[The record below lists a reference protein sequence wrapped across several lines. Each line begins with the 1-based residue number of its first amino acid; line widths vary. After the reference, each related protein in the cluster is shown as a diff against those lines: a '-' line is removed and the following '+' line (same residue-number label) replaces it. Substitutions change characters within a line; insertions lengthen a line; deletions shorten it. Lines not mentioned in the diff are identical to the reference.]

1 MSERNKK
8 IGLGKKGLPDMVLSI
23 LKALG
28 SCSPATAPLASLLSD
43 FQNQKQYQLIEDTLS
58 KFSAMIGKLDERV
71 RNIEYMNSQEC
82 VCDLLRTVDHV
93 KDEIDEEKRI
103 MYAKYLTACCH
114 IENADSRFKRIFLE
128 YMGKMDGLDLYI
140 LKSLNTTFNCKN
152 IIEDVENSYNYS
164 YNCNVTKK
172 EVLNHVYYL
181 TSLGLIEMSDEEEVV
196 KFLKR
201 YDEKP
206 FGKTFKKSYMYQ
218 RTTLGDDLYQFIKKA
233 EV

>member
-1 MSERNKK
+1 
-8 IGLGKKGLPDMVLSI
+8 
-23 LKALG
+23 
-28 SCSPATAPLASLLSD
+28 
-43 FQNQKQYQLIEDTLS
+43 
-58 KFSAMIGKLDERV
+58 MIGKLDERV

>member
-8 IGLGKKGLPDMVLSI
+8 IGLSKKGLPDMVLSI

-172 EVLNHVYYL
+172 EVLTH
-181 TSLGLIEMSDEEEVV
+181 IAA
-196 KFLKR
+196 F
-201 YDEKP
+201 
-206 FGKTFKKSYMYQ
+206 SYV
-218 RTTLGDDLYQFIKKA
+218 TPCFSGGDFF
-233 EV
+233 